1 MVYSFNICL
10 NIFLCGFI
18 KMLEDEK
25 LSDMIACFLHC
36 DKPELVEYL
45 QDLIMILQDHESY
58 DDEMSSDGEIE
69 DLEVVKDENGFFS
82 LK

>member
-1 MVYSFNICL
+1 
-10 NIFLCGFI
+10 
-18 KMLEDEK
+18 MLDDEK
-25 LSDMIACFLHC
+25 LAIMIACFLHC

-58 DDEMSSDGEIE
+58 DDEMSSSEGEEIE
-69 DLEVVKDENGFFS
+69 DFEVVQDENGFLS

>member
-1 MVYSFNICL
+1 ML
-10 NIFLCGFI
+10 N
-18 KMLEDEK
+18 DEK

-45 QDLIMILQDHESY
+45 QDLIMIIRDHESY
-58 DDEMSSDGEIE
+58 DDEMSSSEGEEIE
-69 DLEVVKDENGFFS
+69 DFEVVQDENGFFS